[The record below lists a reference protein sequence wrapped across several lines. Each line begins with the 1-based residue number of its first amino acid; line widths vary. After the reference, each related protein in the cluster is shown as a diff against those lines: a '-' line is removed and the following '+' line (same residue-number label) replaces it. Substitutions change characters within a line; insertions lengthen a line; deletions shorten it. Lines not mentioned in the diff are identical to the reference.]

1 MNMETA
7 LFNGIKDYII
17 ERLNEANSK
26 IRIAVAWFTND
37 ELYQAVLRLLDRGIQ
52 VDLIIIDDH
61 INRNEFGLDFNVF
74 ISKGGH
80 LFFSTQ
86 AKNMH
91 NKFCIIDK
99 NIVITGSYN
108 WTYYAEK
115 RNWENIVTS
124 SEESII
130 NQYANEFDDIKA
142 HLSEVTS
149 YSQLKLEDADPF
161 TLLNEYDYLYEDLC
175 YKGEIT
181 GTGYSNYLCAVKNSF
196 VIEKNSNAIIPQ
208 IAHVVASSVHNA
220 VTQHSLGIRCIING
234 KENCTSFM
242 IPKGTAIPC
251 EKKGVYYT
259 SADNQTGLPCETLLG
274 ENDDANQNRPIGKIM
289 LNDIP
294 PLPKGQGKMEVTF
307 KITSDKV
314 LHVKATNLHTR
325 TFVEASYYLSNTI

>member
-1 MNMETA
+1 META
-7 LFNGIKDYII
+7 LFKDIKDYII

-37 ELYQAVLRLLDRGIQ
+37 ELYQTILRLLNRGIH

-80 LFFSTQ
+80 LFLSTQ

-91 NKFCIIDK
+91 NKFCVIDNNK
-99 NIVITGSYN
+99 VITGSYN

-130 NQYANEFDDIKA
+130 NQYSNEFDDIKA

-149 YSQLKLEDADPF
+149 YSQIKLGDADPF

-181 GTGYSNYLCAVKNSF
+181 GIGYSNYLSAIKDSIA
-196 VIEKNSNAIIPQ
+196 IEKKPNTIIPHV
-208 IAHVVASSVHNA
+208 AHVETPSVRKT
-220 VTQHSLGIRCIING
+220 VTLHSLGIRCNIDG
-234 KENCTSFM
+234 KANCTSFL
-242 IPKGTAIPC
+242 IPKGTEVPC
-251 EKKGVYYT
+251 EMKGVYHT
-259 SADNQTGLPCETLLG
+259 LVDNQTALNCETLLG
-274 ENDDANQNRPIGKIM
+274 ENIDANQNSPIGKIV

-307 KITSDKV
+307 KITSDKI